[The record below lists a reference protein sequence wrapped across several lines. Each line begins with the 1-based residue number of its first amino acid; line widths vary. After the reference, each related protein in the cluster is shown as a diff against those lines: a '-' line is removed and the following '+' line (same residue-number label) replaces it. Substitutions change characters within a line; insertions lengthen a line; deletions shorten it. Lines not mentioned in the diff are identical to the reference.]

1 MTDLC
6 VRRYPVIQYDG
17 TNSAAI
23 MTFAEDSANTY
34 VRWTLHSEINNVL
47 VLRARYGDGPDDFS
61 DQTVNVT
68 DYVIG
73 SPREGLYGIY
83 PADLFAAQWHILA

>member
-17 TNSAAI
+17 TNSAAV
-23 MTFAEDSANTY
+23 MVLAADSANTNMT
-34 VRWTLHSEINNVL
+34 WTLHSEVGDVL
-47 VLRARYGDGPDDFS
+47 TLRARYGDGPTDYY
-61 DQTVNVT
+61 DQTVNLT
-68 DYVIG
+68 DYVIA

-83 PADLFAAQWHILA
+83 PADQFVAQWHILA